1 MANVTYSDI
10 VTEIANEE
18 GLPPKRL
25 VELGR
30 TTPGLTEEL
39 FTNNVLDSLGRT
51 YPRVTQVLE
60 RTDSPAIP
68 DLKSVLTKLGVKAED
83 DPTGVKAARKFVD
96 EFPKKRDEWKKKIE
110 KDPAFGARGWQTVY
124 DLFKQTSN
132 DLMNYDIAENRRKI
146 ATGEDEKGFDWL
158 QTQIA
163 NIVAPR
169 VTEAI
174 AEGRTSPEDIRKAA
188 ALDIG
193 ENAAMMVP
201 GAGWV
206 KGASKVPA
214 IGKVASRV
222 AQKAPRVSE
231 LLGNAVVPVASEVA
245 DAIAYDEGDRSEFSP
260 EDAILGALI
269 NQSATS
275 ALRLAASPFTTRF
288 SSSRAAA
295 REGRSALNDI
305 LESAGTTSRS
315 RLADEAAA
323 TRAKVSDIL
332 SGNAPQTVKDAAAGV
347 SAPAREEIDNA
358 LTDKAVLDLIDEG
371 IIKVRP
377 RKEAAGLLKRTQES
391 HEAVGRSLANLKKEE
406 AAAFAAKGDAE
417 GATKALQEARDI
429 EARWNMPA
437 RVHPYH
443 VLSGLSE
450 AIDAPN
456 TMALPRAA
464 AEKAFERNPGLYSVA
479 LSVNPADAL
488 RRSPSEFFR
497 DVVTGEFLPYATNKA
512 GRTEFAGSMVAP
524 LVESK
529 KKSTEDRKKREI
541 VKVSDIL
548 SNSGDS
554 GATEEDKK
562 YLGMISKNPE
572 VLKFSDDPDFK
583 IWLLKRG
590 HRLLQGTPA
599 HRPLWE
605 VE

>member
-10 VTEIANEE
+10 VTDIANEE

-30 TTPGLTEEL
+30 TTPGITEEL
-39 FTNNVLDSLGRT
+39 FTNNVLDSLGGT

-60 RTDSPAIP
+60 RVDSPVIP
-68 DLKSVLTKLGVKAED
+68 TLKAVLTKLGIKEEN
-83 DPTGVKAARKFVD
+83 DPTGVGAARKFVE

-110 KDPAFGARGWQTVY
+110 KDPSFGTRGWKTVY
-124 DLFKQTSN
+124 DLFKQTSS

-146 ATGEDEKGFDWL
+146 ATGEDEEGLDWL
-158 QTQIA
+158 QTKIA

-174 AEGRTSPEDIRKAA
+174 AEGKTSPEDIRKAA

-206 KGASKVPA
+206 KGASKIPA
-214 IGKVASRV
+214 IGKGVARA
-222 AQKAPRVSE
+222 AQKVPRASE
-231 LLGNAVVPVASEVA
+231 LLGNAVVPVASEVT
-245 DAIAYDEGDRSEFSP
+245 DAIVYDEGDRSEFSP
-260 EDAILGALI
+260 EDAILGTLI
-269 NQSATS
+269 NQAATS
-275 ALRLAASPFTTRF
+275 ALRRMASPITSRL

-295 REGRSALNDI
+295 REGQGALNDL

-332 SGNAPQTVKDAAAGV
+332 RGAAPQTAKDAAAGLR
-347 SAPAREEIDNA
+347 APTREEIDNA

-371 IIKVRP
+371 IVKVRP
-377 RKEAAGLLKRTQES
+377 KKETASLLKSTQES
-391 HEAVGRSLANLKKEE
+391 HEAVGRALANLKKEE

-417 GATKALQEARDI
+417 GAAKALQEARDI

-437 RVHPYH
+437 RVHPSH

-456 TMALPRAA
+456 TMALTRTT

-497 DVVTGEFLPYATNKA
+497 DVATGELLPYATNKA
-512 GRTEFAGSMVAP
+512 GRTEFAGSMVSP

-529 KKSTEDRKKREI
+529 KKSTEDRKKRETI
-541 VKVSDIL
+541 KASDVLGNSGRSDI
-548 SNSGDS
+548 
-554 GATEEDKK
+554 TEEDKK
-562 YLGMISKNPE
+562 YLKMISKDPG
-572 VLKFSDDPDFK
+572 VLKFSQDDGFK

-590 HRLLQGTPA
+590 HQLLQGTPA